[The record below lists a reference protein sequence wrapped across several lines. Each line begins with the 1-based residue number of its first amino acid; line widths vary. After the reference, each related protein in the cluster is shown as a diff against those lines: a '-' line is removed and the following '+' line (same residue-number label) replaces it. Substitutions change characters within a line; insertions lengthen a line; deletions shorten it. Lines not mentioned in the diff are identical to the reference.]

1 MASKSRKERPSIIE
15 EIKKK
20 NRLFTAII
28 IFVIA
33 TLFAVIIRYLFH
45 PVSSYLAFLPEIS
58 VTLIIGIV
66 FILTLIGL
74 NISIML
80 SKQTVRIIE
89 DYSNRFEKIL
99 NITRDLTEE
108 LYGDILLDKIMD
120 YAMTITKS
128 EAGSILLL
136 DSENKLTFKIVRGE
150 KTSKLLGTSIE
161 KGKGIAGWVAEK
173 GIPVRISDASN
184 DTRFNSHIDA
194 MTGLKTESVLCVPL
208 KTESEIVGVL
218 ELLNKKGGYSYRKR
232 DEEIIIYLADQAA
245 ISIIKTK
252 FYEDQKNFEIHI
264 TEMLLEATDFQIPEK
279 SGHAKRVARYSN
291 IIANALNM
299 SDKEKK
305 KLYFACLLHDIG
317 FLKIQSDEA
326 FKKEEYMRHP
336 VLGYEMIKPINFYA
350 DIAPIILHHHER
362 YDGYGYPS
370 KLKGED
376 IPLEARIIAIADAFD
391 TMTNNTSYKIPMN
404 FELAKTELQRHSG
417 SQFDP
422 NLVELFANNITPEHI
437 Q

>member
-1 MASKSRKERPSIIE
+1 
-15 EIKKK
+15 
-20 NRLFTAII
+20 
-28 IFVIA
+28 
-33 TLFAVIIRYLFH
+33 
-45 PVSSYLAFLPEIS
+45 
-58 VTLIIGIV
+58 
-66 FILTLIGL
+66 
-74 NISIML
+74 
-80 SKQTVRIIE
+80 
-89 DYSNRFEKIL
+89 
-99 NITRDLTEE
+99 
-108 LYGDILLDKIMD
+108 
-120 YAMTITKS
+120 
-128 EAGSILLL
+128 
-136 DSENKLTFKIVRGE
+136 
-150 KTSKLLGTSIE
+150 
-161 KGKGIAGWVAEK
+161 
-173 GIPVRISDASN
+173 
-184 DTRFNSHIDA
+184 
-194 MTGLKTESVLCVPL
+194 
-208 KTESEIVGVL
+208 
-218 ELLNKKGGYSYRKR
+218 
-232 DEEIIIYLADQAA
+232 
-245 ISIIKTK
+245 
-252 FYEDQKNFEIHI
+252 
-264 TEMLLEATDFQIPEK
+264 MLLEATDFQIPEK